1 MNFATWSIRNPI
13 PSILLFALLALAGL
27 WGFQKLP
34 TQDLPDLD
42 LPMVTVALSQPGAAP
57 AQLETEVA
65 RKVEDALATLSG
77 LNHLSTSVTD
87 GLVSIQVQF
96 VLEKNLSD
104 ALIETK
110 NAVDGIRSDL
120 PPDLLQPTVSASNSV
135 GAPVLTY
142 AIVSSRLS
150 EEQLSWFVDDTV
162 AKTVLGVSGV
172 GRFERLGGIEREVR
186 IEVDPLRMSALGIT
200 AADVSRAL
208 RQVQQQ
214 SSGGRGQLG
223 GEEQSVRT
231 IATVRQASEL
241 AGLRISLSNG
251 TSFRLDQIATI
262 IDGQA
267 DPTHAALLDGKHV
280 VGFSVYRARGFDE
293 VRLAEGVRE
302 ALAGLQQADPALS
315 LTEIS
320 GSVGQTLEQYE
331 GSMAMLYEGAILA
344 MIVVW
349 LFLRDW
355 RATLIASTALPL
367 SILPAFAAMA
377 WLGFTLNTVTLLAL
391 AVVVGILVDD
401 AIVEI
406 ENIERHRH
414 MGKSIREAAEDA
426 VTEIALAVMATTM
439 SLVVV
444 FLPTAMMSGIGGL
457 VFKQFGWTAV
467 IAVLASLLV
476 ARLLTPMMAAYLLK
490 SEPIPEKEDG
500 RVMRWYMATARWC
513 LKHRKTTLGG
523 AVIFLAA
530 SLALVPFIETGFI
543 PASDSGTT
551 TVSIELPPASSMGDT
566 LAVAESARKAVSD
579 VDGIAHVFA
588 TVGTAQSAGPGGS
601 RAGEV
606 RRASLTLTMGP
617 RGDRPSQQVIEKAVR
632 ERLLN
637 VAGAR
642 FAVGGGGPG
651 EKLSIILASDNAEVL
666 KASAEAV
673 ESELRD
679 VKGLTGIASTA
690 SLERPEII
698 IRPDPERAAE
708 RGVTTAAIGDV
719 VRVATSGDFDS
730 QVARLNLDNRQVYIR
745 ARIPDAARQDIDT
758 IGNMRVPGRDGPVP
772 LASVATLSVESG
784 PAQID
789 RHDRLRN
796 VTISADLG
804 GTALGTAQAAAANLP
819 SIKSLPSSV
828 KVVEAGDAEIVAELG
843 AGFGMA
849 LVVGVLCIYCVLV
862 LLFRDFLQPITI
874 LSAIPLSIGG
884 AFLALLVTRSQL
896 SVPSMIGLVMLM
908 GIVTKNSIL
917 LVEYAVIGMRD
928 RGLSVHDALLDACH
942 KRARPIV
949 MTTIAMIAGM
959 LPIALGLGADSS
971 FRRPMAMAVI
981 GGLITSTALSL
992 LVVPAVFLYVDKFEK
1007 WLASLGFFRHTERAT
1022 AGAGALE
1029 R

>member
-13 PSILLFALLALAGL
+13 PSILLFALLTVAGL

-34 TQDLPDLD
+34 TQDLPDLE
-42 LPMVTVALSQPGAAP
+42 LPMVTVTLTQPGAAP

-65 RKVEDALATLSG
+65 RKVENALATLSG
-77 LNHLSTSVTD
+77 LNHLRTSVTD
-87 GLVSIQVQF
+87 GVVSIQVEF
-96 VLEKNLSD
+96 VLEKHLSD

-110 NAVDGIRSDL
+110 NAVDSIRSDL
-120 PPDLLQPTVSASNSV
+120 PPDLLQPNVSASSSV
-135 GAPVLTY
+135 GAAVLTY
-142 AIVSSRLS
+142 AIASSRLN
-150 EEQLSWFVDDTV
+150 EEQLSWFVDDV
-162 AKTVLGVSGV
+162 VGKAVLGVRGV
-172 GRFERLGGIEREVR
+172 GRFERLGGVEREVR
-186 IEVDPLRMSALGIT
+186 IEVDPLRMTALGVT
-200 AADVSRAL
+200 AADVSRAF
-208 RQVQQQ
+208 RQIQQE

-223 GEEQSVRT
+223 GKEQSIRT
-231 IATVRQASEL
+231 IATVRTASEL
-241 AGLRISLSNG
+241 ADLRVALPDGSH
-251 TSFRLDQIATI
+251 FRLSQIASI
-262 IDGQA
+262 VDGQTDA
-267 DPTHAALLDGKHV
+267 SQAALLDGQHV
-280 VGFSVYRARGFDE
+280 VGFSVYRARGYDE
-293 VRLAEGVRE
+293 VRLAQGVRE
-302 ALAGLQQADPALS
+302 AVRLLQEDDPKLTF
-315 LTEIS
+315 TEIS
-320 GSVGQTLEQYE
+320 GSIGQTLEQYD

-344 MIVVW
+344 MVVVW
-349 LFLRDW
+349 VFLRDW

-414 MGKSIREAAEDA
+414 MGKSIRQAAEDA
-426 VTEIALAVMATTM
+426 VSEIALAVMATTM

-444 FLPTAMMSGIGGL
+444 FLPTAMMSGIGGM

-476 ARLLTPMMAAYLLK
+476 ARLLTPMMAAYILK
-490 SEPIPEKEDG
+490 PEPIPEPEDG
-500 RVMRWYMATARWC
+500 RVMGTYMTLVRWC

-523 AVIFLAA
+523 SVAFLAA

-551 TVSIELPPASSMGDT
+551 TVSIELPPASSLDDT
-566 LAVAESARKAVSD
+566 LAISESAREAIRTVHG
-579 VDGIAHVFA
+579 VAHVFT
-588 TVGTAQSAGPGGS
+588 TVGNAQRSGPG
-601 RAGEV
+601 AAKTGEV
-606 RRASLTLTMGP
+606 RRATLTLTLSP
-617 RGDRPSQQVIEKAVR
+617 RGERPTQQDIENSVR
-632 ERLLN
+632 ESLGH
-637 VAGAR
+637 VPGAR
-642 FAVGGGGPG
+642 FAVGGSGPG
-651 EKLSIILASDNAEVL
+651 GKLTIILAGDNIDAL
-666 KASAEAV
+666 KASANAV
-673 ESELRD
+673 ESQLRD
-679 VKGLTGIASTA
+679 VKGLFNIASTA

-698 IRPDPERAAE
+698 IRPDAERAAE
-708 RGVTTAAIGDV
+708 RGVTADAIGDI
-719 VRVATSGDFDS
+719 VRIATSGDFDS

-745 ARIPDAARQDIDT
+745 ARLSDTDRQDIGT
-758 IGNMRVPGRDGPVP
+758 IRNMRVPGSQGSVP
-772 LASVATLSVESG
+772 LGSIASISVESG
-784 PAQID
+784 PLQID
-789 RHDRLRN
+789 RYDRLRN

-819 SIKSLPSSV
+819 SMRNLPSGV
-828 KVVEAGDAEIVAELG
+828 KVVQAGDAEIIAELG

-884 AFLALLVTRSQL
+884 AFLALLVTDSEL

-917 LVEYAVIGMRD
+917 LVEYAVLGMRA
-928 RGLSVHDALLDACH
+928 RGLSAHDALLDACH

-949 MTTIAMIAGM
+949 MTTVAMIAGM

-992 LVVPAVFLYVDKFEK
+992 LVVPTVFLYVHRFEA
-1007 WLASLGFFRHTERAT
+1007 WLVSMGILQPLFRGSDAAQES
-1022 AGAGALE
+1022 
-1029 R
+1029 

>member
-65 RKVEDALATLSG
+65 RKVEDALAALSG

-142 AIVSSRLS
+142 AIASPRLN

-241 AGLRISLSNG
+241 AGLRIALSNG
-251 TSFRLDQIATI
+251 KSFRLDQIATI
-262 IDGQA
+262 VDGQA
-267 DPTHAALLDGKHV
+267 DPTHAALLDGQHV

-302 ALAGLQQADPALS
+302 ALAGLQQADPALN

-476 ARLLTPMMAAYLLK
+476 ARLLTPMIAAYLLK
-490 SEPIPEKEDG
+490 PEPIPEKEDG
-500 RVMRWYMATARWC
+500 RIMRWYMATARWC

-523 AVIFLAA
+523 SVIFLAA

-551 TVSIELPPASSMGDT
+551 TISIELPPASSMEDT
-566 LAVAESARKAVSD
+566 LAVAESARKAIGD

-588 TVGTAQSAGPGGS
+588 TVGNASSGPGGS
-601 RAGEV
+601 QAGEV
-606 RRASLTLTMGP
+606 RRASLTLTLGP
-617 RGDRPSQQVIEKAVR
+617 RGDRPSQQAIEKAVR
-632 ERLLN
+632 ERLLD
-637 VAGAR
+637 VPGAR

-651 EKLSIILASDNAEVL
+651 EKLSIILASDNAEAL

-679 VKGLTGIASTA
+679 VKGLSGIASTA

-772 LASVATLSVESG
+772 LASVASLSVESG

-843 AGFGMA
+843 TGFGMA
-849 LVVGVLCIYCVLV
+849 IVIGVLCIYCVLV

-884 AFLALLVTRSQL
+884 AFLALLVTRAEL

-917 LVEYAVIGMRD
+917 LVEYAVIGMRE

-1022 AGAGALE
+1022 AGAGGA
-1029 R
+1029 